1 QSVISEALPYSGTYP
16 EAIGKLG
23 STYNLRGETLA
34 QVIVSPI
41 QYDYD
46 NKVAIVGGKVSYT
59 LTFIE
64 GGALISEEPQK
75 AKSPTVYANSYIS
88 QFLKNS
94 LVTNINTVGDVDLDD
109 AEGFEG
115 TIGYIIVTKDE
126 YLSPVKNFARWKNIL
141 GYTTHIISKP
151 EWNSPSEV
159 LSAIRECR
167 LSNDNVR
174 YLMIFGDHIA
184 VPPFISPLNSYLH
197 SSDYFFGT
205 LPGVDSVPGIYI
217 GRAPVS
223 SVKETDDVVY
233 KLVRAEMC
241 PTLDENFYKKA
252 AHCAKFDV
260 PKYLNNMEDRRFV
273 LTSEEI
279 RDYVKTKGIIADRFY
294 AANDTVN
301 PQFYNNGTYSFGQA
315 IPADLQKPTFA
326 WETSTNDINQKLNE
340 GCFYALYR
348 GHGLPNGWEGV
359 GYYTDSLIGLNN
371 YEAYPLVFSITCRSG
386 MYSMANCFASQFLKM
401 REAGAIAVIAATQV
415 SFSGLNDA
423 FIEGMFDA
431 IWPEPGIFPRFNDT
445 NIGVPKKAHTPTY
458 RLGQIFEQGLQRM
471 SEQYGEYKSIT
482 TQYQYEV
489 FHLFG
494 DPSMYFFTESPKCF
508 SNVEIERS
516 ENGIWVSTNGELAS
530 ISFYNPNTGS
540 AYRYENDRIFLPTD
554 DAENTIVC
562 LTGHN
567 RQTYLDGIAIS
578 SAENAVL
585 MPAIQRCSWS
595 DNSTASVKI
604 HPGDASREITVTIS
618 DLTGRYTYSTTISG
632 AMNVSEV
639 ELPACE
645 AKGVYVISLSA
656 DGVIL
661 DTKKIIK

>member
-1 QSVISEALPYSGTYP
+1 
-16 EAIGKLG
+16 
-23 STYNLRGETLA
+23 
-34 QVIVSPI
+34 
-41 QYDYD
+41 
-46 NKVAIVGGKVSYT
+46 
-59 LTFIE
+59 
-64 GGALISEEPQK
+64 
-75 AKSPTVYANSYIS
+75 
-88 QFLKNS
+88 
-94 LVTNINTVGDVDLDD
+94 
-109 AEGFEG
+109 
-115 TIGYIIVTKDE
+115 
-126 YLSPVKNFARWKNIL
+126 
-141 GYTTHIISKP
+141 
-151 EWNSPSEV
+151 
-159 LSAIRECR
+159 
-167 LSNDNVR
+167 
-174 YLMIFGDHIA
+174 MIFGDNTV
-184 VPPFISPLNSYLH
+184 VPPYISPTHKNH
-197 SSDYFFGT
+197 MSDYFFGT

-223 SVKETDDVVY
+223 SIKEADDVVY

-241 PTLDENFYKKA
+241 PTIDESFYKNA

-260 PKYLNNMEDRRFV
+260 ADFDNMEARRFV

-279 RDYVKTKGIIADRFY
+279 RDYVKTKGINADRFY
-294 AANDTVN
+294 SADTNTN

-326 WETSTNDINQKLNE
+326 WKTSYNAINQKLNE

-348 GHGLPNGWEGV
+348 GHGQPNGWKGV
-359 GYYTDSLIGLNN
+359 YYYSDFLLRLNN
-371 YEAYPLVFSITCRSG
+371 YEKYPIVFSITCQTG
-386 MYSMANCFASQFLKM
+386 MYNMAECFASQFLKM
-401 REAGAIAVIAATQV
+401 RESGSTAVIAATEN
-415 SFSGLNDA
+415 SYSGYNDA
-423 FIEGMFDA
+423 LIEGMFDA
-431 IWPEPGIFPRFNDT
+431 IWPDPGIFPRFNDPK
-445 NIGVPKKAHTPTY
+445 IGAPKGTSSPTY
-458 RLGQIFEQGLQRM
+458 RLGQILAQGLQRM
-471 SEQYGEYKSIT
+471 REQYGEYKLEIS
-482 TQYQYEV
+482 QYQCEI

-494 DPSMYFFTESPKCF
+494 DPSMYFFTENPSCF

-567 RQTYLDGIAIS
+567 RQTYLDGIATS

-618 DLTGRYTYSTTISG
+618 DLTGRYTYSTTISE
-632 AMNVSEV
+632 AMNISEI

-645 AKGVYVISLSA
+645 AKG
-656 DGVIL
+656 
-661 DTKKIIK
+661 